1 MGFGVTLHWNFDD
14 TVVTVDWYLPASN
27 WKICQNGEFLFSLS
41 VNSFPVVMHWNFEGI
56 FTYQRFPKIVPISGI
71 FINSPVKDPTV
82 KFIRGIVTIRGEIAA
97 RCNGNAMIAQCA
109 IELRLIIFV
118 KFATIHFMGYEFRLK
133 LILYLALKLI
143 IRPPYRWRPCCLC
156 CGAGGGG
163 GEVGN
168 KDFPSFVKN
177 CPKHRPLTFH

>member
-1 MGFGVTLHWNFDD
+1 
-14 TVVTVDWYLPASN
+14 
-27 WKICQNGEFLFSLS
+27 
-41 VNSFPVVMHWNFEGI
+41 MHCNFESI
-56 FTYQRFPKIVPISGI
+56 FPKIVLIRGI

-82 KFIRGIVTIRGEIAA
+82 EFIRGIVTIRGEIAA

-143 IRPPYRWRPCCLC
+143 IRPPYSWRPCCLC

-168 KDFPSFVKN
+168 KGFPSFIKN

>member
-1 MGFGVTLHWNFDD
+1 ML
-14 TVVTVDWYLPASN
+14 
-27 WKICQNGEFLFSLS
+27 
-41 VNSFPVVMHWNFEGI
+41 
-56 FTYQRFPKIVPISGI
+56 ISGI

-168 KDFPSFVKN
+168 KDFPSFIKN
-177 CPKHRPLTFH
+177 CPKHRPLTFHQKLCPDQATHLLKHCAKHWHLVGPTQILAGTHTYQF